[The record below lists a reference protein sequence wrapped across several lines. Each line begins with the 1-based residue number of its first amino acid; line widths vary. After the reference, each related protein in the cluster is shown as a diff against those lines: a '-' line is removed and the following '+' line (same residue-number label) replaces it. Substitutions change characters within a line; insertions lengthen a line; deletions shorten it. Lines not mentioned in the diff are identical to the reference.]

1 MPDACT
7 RGKSPCFAT
16 ADQPPFAHAL
26 AGKPASV
33 MARAMAETLVRSES
47 KVTRTV
53 AAWVSTADSV
63 TPGTFSSA
71 FSIVMLH
78 VGQVMFAASSTTV
91 SAGVAPA
98 VPAHM
103 TALKANVHLRIDHL
117 LQEPDHVLGQPQQQ
131 ADHDRPQPTPAAPAS
146 HGAWLTDL

>member
-7 RGKSPCFAT
+7 RGKSPCVAT

-71 FSIVMLH
+71 FSIVMRH
-78 VGQVMFAASSTTV
+78 AGQVMFAASSTTV
-91 SAGVAPA
+91 PAGVAPA
-98 VPAHM
+98 VPANL
-103 TALKANVHLRIDHL
+103 TAIKANVHLRLDH
-117 LQEPDHVLGQPQQQ
+117 QIGR
-131 ADHDRPQPTPAAPAS
+131 ASCRDRVCQSVSILVVAVS
-146 HGAWLTDL
+146 LK

>member
-1 MPDACT
+1 
-7 RGKSPCFAT
+7 
-16 ADQPPFAHAL
+16 
-26 AGKPASV
+26 

-63 TPGTFSSA
+63 TPGTLSSA
-71 FSIVMLH
+71 FVIVMLH
-78 VGQVMFAASSTTV
+78 AGQVMFAASSTTV

-103 TALKANVHLRIDHL
+103 TAIKANVQLRIDHL
-117 LQEPDHVLGQPQQQ
+117 LQEPDHVIGKQQQ
-131 ADHDRPQPTPAAPAS
+131 K
-146 HGAWLTDL
+146 GAHERKSGRATCRERG